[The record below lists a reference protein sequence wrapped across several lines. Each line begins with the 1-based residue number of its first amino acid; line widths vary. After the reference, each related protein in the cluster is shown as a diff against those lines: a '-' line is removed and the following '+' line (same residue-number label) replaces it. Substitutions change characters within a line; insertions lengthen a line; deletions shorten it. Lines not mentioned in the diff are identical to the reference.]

1 MHRSIGGLADALQSI
16 ADGKASLSPKK
27 RKQHPDQFQVNQ
39 HDNVTE
45 LALLSINEDLES
57 NKRMNDANMHY
68 FDMESCTAR
77 IAARLRDIDNIDLN
91 NHPPLDFGD
100 SAISNQMKFIDDQCF
115 RAQALLNGEFYM
127 RNLHSE
133 EVHKNMIEL
142 DERINFTAKN
152 WKHALV
158 EMGIQENE
166 LTELK
171 APALEAAEE
180 LRPVESDSK
189 KVRRNSVMTQ
199 AQPTVVAVEA
209 DYSTYNTAE
218 FNELNEIIKQ
228 FMDQAFISGS
238 NGVQV
243 SSKFH
248 VILFREPPYS
258 DCFHFIFVQRRSW
271 RGATISNRKCW
282 TSPVN
287 SWRSRN

>member
-27 RKQHPDQFQVNQ
+27 RKQHQDQYQQNQ
-39 HDNVTE
+39 QNQQDTAE

-77 IAARLRDIDNIDLN
+77 IAARLRDMDNIDLN
-91 NHPPLDFGD
+91 NHPPLDYGD

-171 APALEAAEE
+171 APAVEAAED

-199 AQPTVVAVEA
+199 VRPTVVAAEA

-228 FMDQAFISGS
+228 FMDQAFISGT

-243 SSKFH
+243 SSKNS
-248 VILFREPPYS
+248 VIS
-258 DCFHFIFVQRRSW
+258 
-271 RGATISNRKCW
+271 
-282 TSPVN
+282 
-287 SWRSRN
+287 